1 MQSQVLVS
9 VIVPTYRREEKYLR
23 RALLSLVNQTHQS
36 IEVVVVDDNP
46 DKDMQARMLNVVHEF
61 GDPRIRYIKNESVH
75 NAAGARNTGILACK
89 GTYITFLDD
98 DDAYLTEKVESQLKF
113 MQENKLDMCL
123 TDLGLYSEQD
133 KLVDFRQH
141 DYLQAFDRDALL
153 KAHIMY
159 HLTGTPTFMFKAD
172 KLKAIGNFDIHPLSE
187 EYYLMEKAITSDL
200 KIGYQPG
207 SLVKAYRHNDGGESF
222 SSHKIAGEKAL
233 YQSKHAYFKLL
244 NRSEI
249 RFVRFR
255 HYAVMAISYYRLKKP
270 FLAVINLVTA
280 FLSAPLAALKQAFR
294 FIKLKRDH
302 HA

>member
-1 MQSQVLVS
+1 MQSKVLVS
-9 VIVPTYRREEKYLR
+9 VIVPTFQREEKYLR
-23 RALLSLVNQTHQS
+23 RALLSLKDQTYQH

-46 DKDMQARMLNVVHEF
+46 DKDWQDRMLSVVTEF
-61 GDPRIRYIKNESVH
+61 GDARMRYVKNESVH
-75 NAAGARNTGILACK
+75 NAAGARNFGIMASK

-98 DDAYLTEKVESQLKF
+98 DDAYMPEKIESQLRF
-113 MQENKLDMCL
+113 MQENQLDMCL

-141 DYLQAFDRDALL
+141 DYLHAFDRESLL
-153 KAHIMY
+153 KAHIMH

-172 KLKAIGNFDIHPLSE
+172 PLKAIGNFDIHPLSE
-187 EYYLMEKAITSDL
+187 EYYLMEKAINADL

-233 YQSKHAYFKLL
+233 YQSKHAYFNMLS
-244 NRSEI
+244 RAEI

-255 HYAVMAISYYRLKKP
+255 HYTVMAITYYRLKKP
-270 FLAVINLVTA
+270 FLAVINLAIA
-280 FLSAPLAALKQAFR
+280 FFSAPLAAFNQAFR
-294 FIKLKRDH
+294 FLKLKRDH